1 MSGSDSFPTTLDH
14 VDVLIVGAGIA
25 GIAGIG
31 LAYHLST
38 KQPGKTF
45 AIVEARDAIGG
56 TWQLRTVADPALQFT
71 ASTLKPAESVV

>member
-14 VDVLIVGAGIA
+14 VDVLIVGA

-56 TWQLRTVADPALQFT
+56 TWQLRTVARPGLAVHRVD
-71 ASTLKPAESVV
+71 AETR